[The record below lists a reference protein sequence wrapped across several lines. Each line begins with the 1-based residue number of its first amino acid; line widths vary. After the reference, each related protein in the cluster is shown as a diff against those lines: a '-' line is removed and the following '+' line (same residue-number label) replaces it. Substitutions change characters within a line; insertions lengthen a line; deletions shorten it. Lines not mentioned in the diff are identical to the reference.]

1 MAHVYA
7 DHLKRPR
14 PNTKH
19 NHDGVDDGIAINV
32 QLAIDDPI
40 HITKIVNPDKRS
52 SKKRATPPLVVG
64 GADGVR
70 QPAQPTT
77 STSRTPITI
86 LKVCVTP
93 DIAYPDRQQE
103 IFRHRASP
111 LAVRGIGQNIY
122 STSDYAI
129 IDINFRG
136 TLPSG
141 DDAIATFTR
150 EVTIVD
156 DLRAHRLLGMDY
168 MTP

>member
-1 MAHVYA
+1 MAYKHYA
-7 DHLKRPR
+7 H
-14 PNTKH
+14 
-19 NHDGVDDGIAINV
+19 
-32 QLAIDDPI
+32 
-40 HITKIVNPDKRS
+40 
-52 SKKRATPPLVVG
+52 
-64 GADGVR
+64 
-70 QPAQPTT
+70 TT
-77 STSRTPITI
+77 
-86 LKVCVTP
+86 V
-93 DIAYPDRQQE
+93 
-103 IFRHRASP
+103 RHRASP